1 MIARRTLIKL
11 LRPVAQTRSFGH
23 AFSARQ
29 NKPMSFALSGLLGV
43 GILGCTILQ
52 DDSSVASNDTL
63 NAHLKTASLAKVNIP
78 SKIAALAKDPKFVN
92 MGEELFDTVPIS
104 DVEKNYVHSLHRKG
118 KIEAFQVFGD
128 VDRTKTTTLIHFG
141 EELCGHKGI
150 VHGGCI
156 ATVFDELFGWT
167 MYWTS
172 DKVGFTANLSVN
184 YRKPLLAET
193 SGIVH
198 VEIDKLEGRKLYLK
212 ARLEDNDGVHYADA
226 TALFILPRDTA

>member
-1 MIARRTLIKL
+1 MIARRTLSKL

-23 AFSARQ
+23 AFTARQ

-52 DDSSVASNDTL
+52 DDSSLASNDTL
-63 NAHLKTASLAKVNIP
+63 NAHLKTASTQN
-78 SKIAALAKDPKFVN
+78 SSTWEF
-92 MGEELFDTVPIS
+92 FDTVPIS
-104 DVEKNYVHSLHRKG
+104 DVEKNYVHSLHREG
-118 KIEAFQVFGD
+118 KIEAFQVYGD

-184 YRKPLLAET
+184 YRKPLLAKT

-226 TALFILPRDTA
+226 TALFILPRDKA